1 MSDRV
6 IRLFN
11 GTNFAFENPQDYRE
25 FDVESLA
32 HSLAQLPRFLGHQR
46 NFVSVA
52 EHSVLV
58 SLVLEHELR
67 REDLAFEGLMHDAHE
82 PLSGGDVPRPFKRS
96 RAFDGFN
103 EFERRTATRLRAT
116 FRLPSKLDPLVAKAD
131 LMVFAA
137 EVEQNMNGPRGDFE
151 CPYPA
156 AKVELRY
163 WDWREAKYQ
172 FLKRYY
178 TLQGQRHDEV
188 LEAISQSENL
198 RRIIGRVA
206 SKRQTV
212 ELLKQTPEFAR
223 LSAWINTRPPREAR
237 EGMLGWIDVLKAD
250 CFATVSPEL
259 ESVAWLCA
267 IAVFES
273 MCDHKD
279 TDILQSLASLQLRND
294 PLVYLRS
301 CHPNF

>member
-1 MSDRV
+1 MNDRV

-11 GTNFAFENPQDYRE
+11 GTNYAFENPQDYRE

-58 SLVLEHELR
+58 SLVLERELR
-67 REDLAFEGLMHDAHE
+67 RKDLAFEGLMHDAHE

-103 EFERRTATRLRAT
+103 EFERRTATQLRAT
-116 FRLPSKLDPLVAKAD
+116 FRLPSKLDPITTQAD

-156 AKVELRY
+156 AKIELQY

-172 FLKRYY
+172 FLQRYY
-178 TLQGQRHDEV
+178 ALQGQRHDEV
-188 LEAISQSENL
+188 LKAISQSESI
-198 RRIIGRVA
+198 RGIIGR
-206 SKRQTV
+206 SSGLILTV
-212 ELLKQTPEFAR
+212 NWLKQTPEFAR
-223 LSAWINTRPPREAR
+223 LSAWINTRPPRDAQD
-237 EGMLGWIDVLKAD
+237 GMLEWINILKAD

-259 ESVAWLCA
+259 ESVAWLCV
-267 IAVFES
+267 IAVFEHMS
-273 MCDHKD
+273 GADLKD
-279 TDILQSLASLQLRND
+279 TNLLQSIASLRLRNC
-294 PLVYLRS
+294 PISYLRRHS
-301 CHPNF
+301 